1 MKNRILII
9 VLLLFTWIGTLNAQ
23 LIFEKNEY
31 IKRREKLMDQI
42 PDGIAVFRGAPLT
55 EGVSQFFQYN
65 NIMYFAGL
73 EIPDII
79 LVIDG
84 VNRTSTLF
92 LTITEN
98 EAKGEGIS
106 MELINDPGR
115 FTGIEKVLP
124 YDQFTPVL
132 TSLVKESRSIYT
144 LFKADEL
151 IGEVS
156 GEKANSL
163 KKSMTENEW
172 DGRLTRELQFVNRL
186 HEKFPAA
193 IVKDCSNIVSDMRK
207 IKSNAEIEIMRQ
219 AGKIGVKAHLAFMKA
234 VAVNVKEKYLAS
246 LFQFSCKK
254 EDAQEIAYTTIIMSA
269 ENMPYGHYNRYNRTL
284 KDGDF
289 VILDAGPSYKYYV
302 VDISTSMPAN
312 GKFSPKQKEYYE
324 LANGIREVCI
334 RNFKPGITLGEVGQN
349 VKKYLTDNGLD
360 PNDKKLAG
368 YVRLAGY
375 NHSIGMAV
383 HDGMGTFKGTDEVLK
398 EGFVFACDIMTG
410 DDQEIGIRLEDTV
423 LITRDGCEVLSAGL
437 PRSVKEVESAMKNN
451 KYLQ

>member
-1 MKNRILII
+1 MKRKTFILSI
-9 VLLLFTWIGTLNAQ
+9 LLVASVSSTQAQ
-23 LIFEKNEY
+23 LIFEKSEY
-31 IKRREKLMDQI
+31 INRRETLMDLI
-42 PDGIAVFRGAPLT
+42 PDGIAVFRGAPLP

-73 EIPDII
+73 EIPNVI
-79 LVIDG
+79 LIIDG
-84 VNRTSTLF
+84 VKRTSTLF
-92 LTITEN
+92 YTISET

-132 TSLVKESRSIYT
+132 TSMVNDSRTVYT

-163 KKSMTENEW
+163 RKSMTENEW
-172 DGRLTRELQFVNRL
+172 DGRLTRELQFVNKL
-186 HEKFPAA
+186 HEKFPGA

-207 IKSNAEIEIMRQ
+207 IKSKAEIDIMRE

-234 VAVNVKEKYLAS
+234 VAVNVKEKNLAS
-246 LFQFSCKK
+246 LFQYVCKK

-269 ENMPYGHYNRYNRTL
+269 ENMPYGHYNRYNRTF
-284 KDGDF
+284 KEGDF
-289 VILDAGPSYKYYV
+289 IILDAGPSYKYYV

-312 GKFSPKQKEYYE
+312 GKFTPKQKELYE

-334 RNFKPGITLGEVGQN
+334 KNFKPGLTLGEVGQN
-349 VKKYLTDNGLD
+349 VKQYLTDNGFD
-360 PNDKKLAG
+360 PNDKRFSG
-368 YVRLAGY
+368 YIRLAGY

-383 HDGMGTFKGTDEVLK
+383 HDGMGTFKGTNEVLK

-410 DDQEIGIRLEDTV
+410 DDLEIGIRLEDTV
-423 LITRDGCEVLSAGL
+423 LITQDGCDVLSAGL
-437 PRSVKEVESAMKNN
+437 PRTVKEVESAMRNN
-451 KYLQ
+451 K

>member
-9 VLLLFTWIGTLNAQ
+9 ILLLLAGVGSLDAQ

-31 IKRREKLMDQI
+31 IRRREKLMDQI
-42 PDGIAVFRGAPLT
+42 PDGIAVFRGAPLS

-73 EIPDII
+73 EIPNVI
-79 LVIDG
+79 LLIDG

-92 LTITEN
+92 FTISEN

-124 YDQFTPVL
+124 YDQFTSVL
-132 TSLVKESRSIYT
+132 TSLVKESRTVYT

-172 DGRLTRELQFVNRL
+172 DGRLTRELQFVNKL

-207 IKSNAEIEIMRQ
+207 IKSNAEIELMRE

-234 VAVNVKEKYLAS
+234 VAVNTKEKYLAS

-269 ENMPYGHYNRYNRTL
+269 ENMPYGHYNRYNRIL

-312 GKFSPKQKEYYE
+312 GKFSPKQKELYE
-324 LANGIREVCI
+324 IANGIREVCI
-334 RNFKPGITLGEVGQN
+334 KNFKPGLTLGEVGQN
-349 VKKYLTDNGLD
+349 VKKYLIENGSD
-360 PNDKKLAG
+360 PNDKRFSG
-368 YVRLAGY
+368 YIRLAGY

-398 EGFVFACDIMTG
+398 EGFVFACDIMMG
-410 DDQEIGIRLEDTV
+410 DDREIGIRLEDTV
-423 LITRDGCEVLSAGL
+423 LITKDGCEVLSAGL
-437 PRSVKEVESAMKNN
+437 PRSVKEVENFMKN
-451 KYLQ
+451 KK

>member
-1 MKNRILII
+1 MKRKTFIFSILVIAS
-9 VLLLFTWIGTLNAQ
+9 VSSTQAQ
-23 LIFEKNEY
+23 LIFEKSEY
-31 IKRREKLMDQI
+31 INRREKLMDQI
-42 PDGIAVFRGAPLT
+42 PDGIAIFRGASLP
-55 EGVSQFFQYN
+55 EGYNQFFQYN

-73 EIPDII
+73 EIPNVI
-79 LVIDG
+79 LIIDG
-84 VNRTSTLF
+84 VKRTSTLF
-92 LTITEN
+92 FTISET
-98 EAKGEGIS
+98 EAKSEGIS
-106 MELINDPGR
+106 MELVNDPGR

-132 TSLVKESRSIYT
+132 TSLVNDSRTVYT

-163 KKSMTENEW
+163 RKSMTENEW
-172 DGRLTRELQFVNRL
+172 DGRLTRELQFVNKL

-193 IVKDCSNIVSDMRK
+193 IVKDFSNIVSDMRK
-207 IKSNAEIEIMRQ
+207 IKSKAEIDIMRES
-219 AGKIGVKAHLAFMKA
+219 GEIGVKAHLAFMKA

-246 LFQFSCKK
+246 LFQFTCKK

-269 ENMPYGHYNRYNRTL
+269 ENLPYGHYNRYNRTF
-284 KDGDF
+284 KEGDF
-289 VILDAGPSYKYYV
+289 IILDAGPSYKYYV

-312 GKFSPKQKEYYE
+312 GKFTPKQKELYE

-334 RNFKPGITLGEVGQN
+334 KNFKPGLTLGEVGQN

-360 PNDKKLAG
+360 PNDKRFSG
-368 YVRLAGY
+368 YIRLAGY

-410 DDQEIGIRLEDTV
+410 DDHEIGIRLEDTV

-437 PRSVKEVESAMKNN
+437 PRSIKEVESTMKNN
-451 KYLQ
+451 K

>member
-1 MKNRILII
+1 MKRRTMLII
-9 VLLLFTWIGTLNAQ
+9 SLLLLFSNIINSQ
-23 LIFEKNEY
+23 LIFDKSEY
-31 IKRREKLMDQI
+31 VKRREKLMDQI
-42 PDGIAVFRGAPLT
+42 PDGAAVFRGASLQ

-79 LVIDG
+79 LVVDG
-84 VNRTSTLF
+84 VTRTSTLF
-92 LTITEN
+92 LTISETD
-98 EAKGEGIS
+98 AKGEGIS
-106 MELINDPGR
+106 MDLINDPGR

-124 YDQFTPVL
+124 YDQFSPFL
-132 TSLVKESRSIYT
+132 TSMVKDSRTIYT

-163 KKSMTENEW
+163 KRSITDNEW
-172 DGRLTRELQFVNRL
+172 DGRLTRELQFVSRI
-186 HEKFPAA
+186 HDKFPAA
-193 IVKDCSNIVSDMRK
+193 VVKDCSGIVSDLRK
-207 IKSNAEIEIMRQ
+207 IKSPAEIEIMRE

-234 VAVNVKEKYLAS
+234 VNVNVKEKYLAS
-246 LFQFSCKK
+246 LFQYTCKK
-254 EDAQEIAYTTIIMSA
+254 EDAQEIAYTTIIMSG
-269 ENMPYGHYNRYNRTL
+269 ENMPYGHYNRYNRIL

-312 GKFSPKQKEYYE
+312 GKFTPKQKELFE

-334 RNFKPGITLGEVGQN
+334 RNFKPGLTLGEVGQN

-360 PNDKKLAG
+360 PDDKRFSG

-383 HDGMGTFKGTDEVLK
+383 HDGMGTFKGTNEVLK
-398 EGFVFACDIMTG
+398 EGFVFACDIMAG
-410 DDQEIGIRLEDTV
+410 DNKEIGIRLEDTV
-423 LITRDGCEVLSAGL
+423 LITRDGCEILSAGL
-437 PRSVKEVESAMKNN
+437 PRTAKEVENAMKNN
-451 KYLQ
+451 K